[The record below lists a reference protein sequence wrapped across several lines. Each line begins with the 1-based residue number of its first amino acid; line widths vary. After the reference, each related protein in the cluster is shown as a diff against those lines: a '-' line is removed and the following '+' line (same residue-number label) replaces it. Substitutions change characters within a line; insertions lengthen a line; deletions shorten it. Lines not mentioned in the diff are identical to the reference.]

1 MAKYKKCPRCELNY
15 IPIEKEYCA
24 LCEQELK
31 GHLIVET
38 DEEDEEEGL
47 CPRCRTN
54 YLNDGE
60 KYCEQCQAEID
71 AEKEKSAHADF
82 WEEEADDTVGDDDMF
97 IDDML
102 DDGDIA
108 SLGALEDEEFD
119 EDYDDEEEVEQ
130 DYFEDDFESVSVDDY
145 DPDEEEEE
153 EDEEDPDEF

>member
-31 GHLIVET
+31 GHLIVEN

-54 YLNDGE
+54 YLNEGE
-60 KYCEQCQAEID
+60 KYCEQCQAEME
-71 AEKEKSAHADF
+71 AEKEKSLHDDF
-82 WEEEADDTVGDDDMF
+82 WEGEAEETAGDDDMF

-102 DDGDIA
+102 DDGEIA
-108 SLGALEDEEFD
+108 SLGALEDEEFE
-119 EDYDDEEEVEQ
+119 EDFDEEEESQ
-130 DYFEDDFESVSVDDY
+130 DYFEDDFETVSVDDY
-145 DPDEEEEE
+145 DPDEDDEE
-153 EDEEDPDEF
+153 EDPEDF

>member
-31 GHLIVET
+31 GHLMVEN

-54 YLNDGE
+54 YLNEGE
-60 KYCEQCQAEID
+60 KYCEQCQAEME
-71 AEKEKSAHADF
+71 AEKEKSLHDDF
-82 WEEEADDTVGDDDMF
+82 WEDEAEETVGDDDMF

-102 DDGDIA
+102 DDGEIA
-108 SLGALEDEEFD
+108 SLGALEDEEFE
-119 EDYDDEEEVEQ
+119 EDFDEEEESQ
-130 DYFEDDFESVSVDDY
+130 DYFEDDFETVSVDDY
-145 DPDEEEEE
+145 DPDEDDEE
-153 EDEEDPDEF
+153 EDPEDF